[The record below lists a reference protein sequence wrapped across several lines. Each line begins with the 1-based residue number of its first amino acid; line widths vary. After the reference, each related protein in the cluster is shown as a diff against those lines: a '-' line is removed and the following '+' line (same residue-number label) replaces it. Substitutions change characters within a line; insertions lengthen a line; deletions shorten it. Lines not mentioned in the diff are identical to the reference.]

1 MFILHLLQK
10 LTEPFSLL
18 DKEEQRQL
26 IRCLTSATQ
35 PLEKLAEPGNS
46 QHTWRADFSTILKP
60 SKRLSF
66 LWYFLRRF
74 SLRITLTSAELFRR
88 KARLPSCLSLGALLE
103 LSSDSSLTAFWLSV
117 LLPQWQHL
125 RMFAVSSI
133 SLYSLLLFIFLD
145 VFRIKDKINFCK
157 AYCHLSTVSLSAKE
171 CPLYLSHA
179 DTWSRLASRKC
190 CVFTLESE
198 KTYSFRCVFSFSV
211 SSTMTSLLGTFW
223 DLMSCKTIQR
233 LSVMSYNH
241 QN

>member
-1 MFILHLLQK
+1 MHYFNKCWAVQK
-10 LTEPFSLL
+10 E
-18 DKEEQRQL
+18 
-26 IRCLTSATQ
+26 A
-35 PLEKLAEPGNS
+35 
-46 QHTWRADFSTILKP
+46 
-60 SKRLSF
+60 SF
-66 LWYFLRRF
+66 LFVFRSLFGATLRLLSHCFLTLC
-74 SLRITLTSAELFRR
+74 SLASVTAPTYVCCLQY
-88 KARLPSCLSLGALLE
+88 LSLQC
-103 LSSDSSLTAFWLSV
+103 TYV
-117 LLPQWQHL
+117 H
-125 RMFAVSSI
+125 
-133 SLYSLLLFIFLD
+133 FLD
-145 VFRIKDKINFCK
+145 VSRTKDNIHFCK

-223 DLMSCKTIQR
+223 DLMSCKTKQR